1 MAYSGKNVLIIGG
14 THGIG
19 LATAQLLIQ
28 DGATVILTGRN
39 TTPAQELLGSTAH
52 TLQLDLQN
60 LSEITSL
67 PSKIQSHLGSPDAK
81 IDLLFLNAGYAS
93 LDPLATLTEASFDR
107 TFNTN
112 VKGTFFAAQA
122 LAPLVRDGGAIVFTT
137 SIANRVGIPGMGA
150 YAASKAAV
158 HSLVQTFAA
167 ELAGRG
173 VRVNAVSPGYVKT
186 PTMGVEGTSKEVLEA
201 FEEHG
206 RETTPLGRVGEAGEV
221 ARTVRFLGFEGT
233 FVTGVEVVVD
243 GGLAFLKK

>member
-1 MAYSGKNVLIIGG
+1 MAYSSKNVLIIGG

-60 LSEITSL
+60 LSEIASL
-67 PSKIQSHLGSPDAK
+67 PSKIQTHLGSSDAK

-173 VRVNAVSPGYVKT
+173 VRVNAVSPGV
-186 PTMGVEGTSKEVLEA
+186 
-201 FEEHG
+201 
-206 RETTPLGRVGEAGEV
+206 
-221 ARTVRFLGFEGT
+221 
-233 FVTGVEVVVD
+233 
-243 GGLAFLKK
+243 

>member
-1 MAYSGKNVLIIGG
+1 MSYTGKNVLIIGG

-19 LATAQLLIQ
+19 LSTAQLLIQ

-39 TTPAQELLGSTAH
+39 TTKATELLGSTAH
-52 TLQLDLQN
+52 VLPLDLQD

-67 PSKIQSHLGSPDAK
+67 PSKIQSHLGSDAK
-81 IDLLFLNAGYAS
+81 IDLLFLNAGFAA
-93 LDPLATLTEASFDR
+93 LEPLATVTEESFDR

-112 VKGTFFAAQA
+112 VKGTFFAAQT
-122 LAPLVRDGGAIVFTT
+122 LAPLVHDGGAIVFTT
-137 SIANRVGIPGMGA
+137 SIANKLGIPGMGA

-158 HSLVQTFAA
+158 QSLVQTFAA
-167 ELAGRG
+167 ELAGRR

-186 PTMGVEGTSKEVLEA
+186 PTMGVVGASGQELEE

-206 RETTPLGRVGEAGEV
+206 KQTTPLGRVGEAEEV

-233 FVTGVEVVVD
+233 FVTGTEVVVD
-243 GGLAFLKK
+243 GGLGFLR